1 MSRDF
6 MQRPCPHSACPQPW
20 APLGPWPPGWPPV
33 THLRRSCTFCLP
45 TSSLTHCWLLQPPS
59 AGCSEP
65 LWSAQTVPQLP
76 AAQIT
81 SLQTHL
87 GQLSLLDKLNPE
99 EGWPGGACPGQE
111 RTHGV
116 HYSRGPAPC
125 ARIPERCNCVGRGSG
140 GVCLPDSLLY
150 VMYVYV
156 YL

>member
-1 MSRDF
+1 

-20 APLGPWPPGWPPV
+20 APLGPWPPGWPPGWPPV
-33 THLRRSCTFCLP
+33 THLHRSCTFCLP
-45 TSSLTHCWLLQPPS
+45 TSSLTHCSLLQPPS

-65 LWSAQTVPQLP
+65 LWSVQTVPQLP
-76 AAQIT
+76 VAQIA
-81 SLQTHL
+81 SRQTHL
-87 GQLSLLDKLNPE
+87 RQLSLLDKLNPE
-99 EGWPGGACPGQE
+99 EGWAGRACPGQE
-111 RTHGV
+111 RTHGA

-125 ARIPERCNCVGRGSG
+125 ARIPKRCNCVGRGSG